1 MMACEPE
8 LRMDWDDW
16 FVAEMLKV
24 RALHMPDATHLELRC
39 NDGSKV
45 FFRQTTPVQ

>member
-16 FVAEMLKV
+16 FIANMLKV
-24 RALHMPDATHLELRC
+24 RALHMPDPAILELRC
-39 NDGSKV
+39 NDGGKL
-45 FFRQTTPVQ
+45 FFKQTTQDR